1 MPDKSIL
8 DAVAE
13 QVGTAVFPIPLNV
26 CRVTRP
32 YLLERAGIPADATV
46 LFFSVPYLIAADARA
61 PERNLS
67 LYAVPRD
74 YHLYIRELSDRAL
87 PALRGQFRDIPFA
100 LFSDHSPLAE
110 GEAAAR
116 AGMGVL
122 GRNHLLITPEY
133 GSFVF
138 VAEVIVGAG
147 FAAVTGHAPGIFP
160 TEPPACPGCGAC
172 RRACP
177 VTDADGHPV
186 QECLSALTQKKGA
199 LTPEEQDA
207 LRRHPLIW
215 GCDDCQL
222 VCPLNRAALSGAH
235 DTPLAFFRAER
246 LLCLTPEAL
255 AGMSEE
261 CFRERAFA
269 WRGRAPLERNL
280 ALYGAAVQQNCT
292 ETEDTS
298 C

>member
-1 MPDKSIL
+1 MTDKSIQ

-13 QVGTAVFPIPLNV
+13 QIGTAVFPIPLKA
-26 CRVTRP
+26 CRITRP

-46 LFFSVPYLIAADARA
+46 LFFAVPYLIAADARA

-74 YHLYIRELSDRAL
+74 YHLYIRQLSERVI
-87 PALRGQFRDIPFA
+87 PALRGQFGRVPFA

-122 GRNHLLITPEY
+122 GQNHMLITPEY

-138 VAEVIVGAG
+138 VAEVIAGAD
-147 FAAVTGHAPGIFP
+147 FTTVTGRTPGVFP
-160 TEPPACPGCGAC
+160 NEPPACPGCGTC

-177 VTDADGHPV
+177 ATDADGNPAR
-186 QECLSALTQKKGA
+186 ECLSALTQKKGA
-199 LTPEEQDA
+199 LTPDEQEY

-235 DTPLAFFRAER
+235 DTPIAFFREGRVLR
-246 LLCLTPEAL
+246 LTAQTL
-255 AGMSEE
+255 AGMQEAD
-261 CFRERAFA
+261 FRARAFA

-280 ALYGAAVQQNCT
+280 ALHEAAGQQNCT
-292 ETEDTS
+292 ETEDAP